1 MARPLAPAYNQFEE
15 QSQLTAKQSKRL
27 QGLAA
32 GLLIDTIL
40 DDDATNGGVN
50 RRKTNNRRRM
60 ETALDAIV

>member
-40 DDDATNGGVN
+40 GDKANNGVN
-50 RRKTNNRRRM
+50 RRKTNNRRRS

>member
-1 MARPLAPAYNQFEE
+1 MARPLAPAHNQLEE

-40 DDDATNGGVN
+40 GDKANNGVN
-50 RRKTNNRRRM
+50 RRKTNNRRRS